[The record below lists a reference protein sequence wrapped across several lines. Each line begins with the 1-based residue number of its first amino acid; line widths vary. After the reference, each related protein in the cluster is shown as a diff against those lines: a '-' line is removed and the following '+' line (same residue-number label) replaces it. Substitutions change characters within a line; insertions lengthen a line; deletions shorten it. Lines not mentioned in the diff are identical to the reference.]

1 MVRKWGMR
9 WGLGRGREGGV
20 YVEGEGSVF
29 FAGGRGGEDRGDM
42 GSLGRVGIV
51 FS

>member
-9 WGLGRGREGGV
+9 WGPGRGREGGAHA
-20 YVEGEGSVF
+20 EGEGLASS
-29 FAGGRGGEDRGDM
+29 AGGRGGEDRGDM
-42 GSLGRVGIV
+42 GSSGRVGTV